1 MLKHIQEEH
10 FVPEVIATSQP
21 VLLASL
27 GEGVYQRKQMLL
39 LAKLAS
45 LAGDRFK
52 LLLMKADKEG
62 VLQEK
67 FGINTAP
74 AFLLFSEGRIK
85 GRHVGGFTFK
95 QLKGFV
101 LKSMSPKVH

>member
-1 MLKHIQEEH
+1 MLKHIEEEH

-27 GEGVYQRKQMLL
+27 GEGNYQRKQMLL

-45 LAGDRFK
+45 IAGGRFK
-52 LLLMKADKEG
+52 LLLMKSEEEGLLKE
-62 VLQEK
+62 K
-67 FGINTAP
+67 YGIKTAP
-74 AFLLFSEGRIK
+74 AFLLFSEGRIR
-85 GRHVGGFTFK
+85 GRHVGGFTFS

-101 LKSMSPKVH
+101 LKAMSKKVH

>member
-1 MLKHIQEEH
+1 MLKHIEEEH
-10 FVPEVIATSQP
+10 FVPEVIATSRP

-27 GEGVYQRKQMLL
+27 GDGNYQRKQMLL

-45 LAGDRFK
+45 VTGGRFK

-62 VLQEK
+62 LLMK
-67 FGINTAP
+67 KYGIKTAP
-74 AFLLFSEGRIK
+74 AFLMFANGKVR
-85 GRHVGGFTFK
+85 GRHVGGFTFS

-101 LKSMSPKVH
+101 LKALSTKVH